1 MKPRSQS
8 WSVVLLALGAVGFFL
23 TGILGWLNSA
33 VVNGEHFAQLVNE
46 VRQDEVVKTEVGQAI
61 AVAALDAQPDLVAVE
76 PAIAAGSA
84 AVVGSPLLDSVFTP
98 AIRSFHDAMTQ
109 EGSESAVLQ
118 LADLGAAV
126 TTALERFAPQ
136 AAEVLPDEL
145 NVTLARVGGQ
155 QGPASQI
162 IPVVQA
168 VSTASWVVPLVSLL
182 LIGVGIWLTPY
193 RRLALVRLGWM
204 LVVAAGFIGLVVLAL
219 NIGALAVDD
228 STLPGAVIAAALRVF
243 SEPLTTRFI
252 ATALVG
258 GLLVAAAGAFLPQ
271 VNVGEH
277 ARTAV
282 NLATR
287 RPGNTGWAL
296 ARALLV
302 ICSGLVFVLFP
313 TFSSQVVAVLAGLVV
328 LFYGVT
334 ELDVIAERSRAQ
346 DEARQRARAVAGD
359 DSGETEARSP
369 ARGTWLIPVAAAA
382 VGIVV
387 VAALIVPGN
396 LPQRTP
402 VPAAAAAQSEA
413 CNGHVELCDRPFNEV
428 VLAASH
434 NSMSVADGT
443 WFLAEQPTDMIDSL
457 DDGIRGLLVDTWYAQ
472 PTDDGRALTA
482 DESVAAAE
490 AELAQTY
497 GPEVVASIRR
507 TIDRIRR
514 AEPTGPAEP
523 YFCHTVCEIGSQR
536 MQPTMDRL
544 NDWMQAHPREV
555 VVLFIQDEVTP
566 EDTDAVLRRAGL
578 TDRTYVHRDG
588 AAWPTLREMID
599 ADTRLLVLME
609 NTGGGQQYPYLHQ
622 GFDLVQDTEYTFD
635 SVADFTCTLN
645 RGSEDGPLFSV
656 NHWLAS
662 FTTLISSAA
671 QVNAYEVLKPRIE
684 QCVAQRGRT
693 PSMIAVNWYDRG
705 ALFQVVDELNG
716 VG

>member
-182 LIGVGIWLTPY
+182 LIGVGIWLTPH

-204 LVVAAGFIGLVVLAL
+204 LVVAAGFLGLVVLAL

-396 LPQRTP
+396 LPQSTP